1 MAVLEGRTML
11 EVLNPHECWRRLA
24 NAPIGRLAVM
34 VDSAPEI
41 YPVNF
46 TVDDG
51 SVVFR
56 TDPGSKLRGL
66 DRSPS
71 VAFQVDGIDP
81 QSRTGWSVLLKGRAE
96 PITSGEDVRRLM
108 GLHLDLWAPG
118 TKSRWIRIRPGVVT
132 GRAIHPR
139 AADGPTGSGPS
150 PLGPPAALPYGRT
163 TT

>member
-11 EVLNPHECWRRLA
+11 EMLTPDECWRRVA
-24 NAPIGRLAVM
+24 AAPIGRIGVL

-46 TVDDG
+46 KVDGD

-56 TDPGSKLRGL
+56 TDAGSKLRGL
-66 DRSPS
+66 DKSPS

-81 QSRTGWSVLLKGRAE
+81 VSKTGWSVLLKGRAT
-96 PITSGEDVRRLM
+96 PVTDGEEVRRLM
-108 GLHLDLWAPG
+108 AMHLDLWAPG
-118 TKSRWIRIRPGVVT
+118 TKSRWIRIRGLVT

-139 AADGPTGSGPS
+139 GEN
-150 PLGPPAALPYGRT
+150 R
-163 TT
+163 